1 MRLTVVIVNYRS
13 AQLALECLDS
23 LAQERDAMPTLEVAV
38 VENDSP
44 DDSYETLSAAIAA
57 RGWSEWVHLEKS
69 PHNGGF
75 GFGVNVAVRRGL
87 AAPSPPD
94 GFLLLNPDTYV
105 RDGAVG
111 ALVEALR
118 TDPAVGIVGSRLED
132 PDGTVQHSRFRFP
145 SLCNAL
151 DDGLRLGIL
160 HRLLGDR
167 VTCPPHTETAHDIDW
182 LAGASMLIRREV
194 FELVGLFDEG
204 FFLYYEELDFTRR
217 AHALGV
223 RTRYVPSS
231 RVVHL
236 VGQST
241 GVTSRNKRP
250 GRTPG
255 YWFESRKRYFK
266 KHHSALYKLLADAA
280 FVLGRSIHHVL
291 RVLRRRPN
299 LEPPRYLWDFVRN
312 NWLPGGRARSSWPR

>member
-1 MRLTVVIVNYRS
+1 MRLGVGDNTNTEGHPTRNS
-13 AQLALECLDS
+13 LSCLW
-23 LAQERDAMPTLEVAV
+23 LHWRTAVGGGAGGEERRHGGR
-38 VENDSP
+38 
-44 DDSYETLSAAIAA
+44 AA
-57 RGWSEWVHLEKS
+57 RPRGEPLVAELLE
-69 PHNGGF
+69 P
-75 GFGVNVAVRRGL
+75 
-87 AAPSPPD
+87 
-94 GFLLLNPDTYV
+94 
-105 RDGAVG
+105 
-111 ALVEALR
+111 
-118 TDPAVGIVGSRLED
+118 PAV
-132 PDGTVQHSRFRFP
+132 
-145 SLCNAL
+145 
-151 DDGLRLGIL
+151 
-160 HRLLGDR
+160 
-167 VTCPPHTETAHDIDW
+167 
-182 LAGASMLIRREV
+182 AGEI
-194 FELVGLFDEG
+194 FDED